1 MYNDENDY
9 ELLYLVSESS
19 EEAKEVFFEKYKPTI
34 QTLVLKYFPLIKN
47 KGYEINDLY
56 QEGMVGLSQ
65 AINDYREQKNVQFN
79 TFAKVCVERQILSFI
94 RNISRD
100 KHKVLNESISID
112 TTVNSIGRNFIDTMA
127 DSEIKNPENSFINI
141 EEAEQILKEIKE
153 VLTDKEY
160 EVYTLRAKGF
170 TYQEIASLL
179 NITTKSV
186 DGAISRIK
194 TKINNIKR
202 ID

>member
-9 ELLYLVSESS
+9 ELLYLISESN
-19 EEAKEVFFEKYKPTI
+19 EEAKEIFFEKYKPTI
-34 QTLVLKYFPLIKN
+34 QAYVLKYFPFVKN

-56 QEGMVGLSQ
+56 QEGMLGLSQ

-79 TFAKVCVERQILSFI
+79 TFARVCIERQILSFI
-94 RNISRD
+94 RNVSRA

-112 TTVNSIGRNFIDTMA
+112 SAIY
-127 DSEIKNPENSFINI
+127 DSGKTFVEVYSDGEIANPENSFINI
-141 EEAEQILKEIKE
+141 EEAEEILKKIKE
-153 VLTDKEY
+153 ALTDKEY
-160 EVYTLRAKGF
+160 EVYTLRTKGF

>member
-9 ELLYLVSESS
+9 ELLYLISESS

-79 TFAKVCVERQILSFI
+79 TFAAVCIERQILSFI
-94 RNISRD
+94 RNVSRN
-100 KHKVLNESISID
+100 KHRVLNESISID
-112 TTVNSIGRNFIDTMA
+112 TTVNSVGRNFIDTMA
-127 DSEIKNPENSFINI
+127 DSEIVNPENSFINI

>member
-9 ELLYLVSESS
+9 ELLYLISESN
-19 EEAKEVFFEKYKPTI
+19 EEAKDVFFEKYKPTV
-34 QTLVLKYFPLIKN
+34 QSYVLKYFPFIKN
-47 KGYEINDLY
+47 KGYEMNDLY
-56 QEGMVGLSQ
+56 QEGMLGLNR
-65 AINDYREQKNVQFN
+65 AIHDFKEQKNVQFN
-79 TFAKVCVERQILSFI
+79 TFAAICIERQILSFI
-94 RNISRD
+94 RNVSRD
-100 KHKVLNESISID
+100 KHRVLNESISID
-112 TTVNSIGRNFIDTMA
+112 SAIDGSGRTFVELFSDGDIA
-127 DSEIKNPENSFINI
+127 NPENSFINI
-141 EEAEQILKEIKE
+141 EEAESILKEIKN

-179 NITTKSV
+179 NTTTKSV
-186 DGAISRIK
+186 DGALSRIK

>member
-9 ELLYLVSESS
+9 ELLYLISESS

-79 TFAKVCVERQILSFI
+79 TFAVVCIERQILSFI
-94 RNISRD
+94 RNVSRN

-112 TTVNSIGRNFIDTMA
+112 TTVNSAGRNFIDTMA
-127 DSEIKNPENSFINI
+127 DSEIANPENSFINI

-179 NITTKSV
+179 NTTAKSV